1 VKKDEILLNP
11 MLCANTCMPIAQKRK
26 WKARK
31 ASNDERISPD
41 AKYPKTIAGQYK
53 GEV

>member
-11 MLCANTCMPIAQKRK
+11 MLSANTCMPNAQRRK

-31 ASNDERISPD
+31 ASNDETISPD
-41 AKYPKTIAGQYK
+41 AKYPKISAGQ
-53 GEV
+53 